1 MINSSLSIHSNG
13 NKNNNYKNF
22 KNTCPAF
29 DSFFKLELEIQ
40 LTSTSPHLHIGAA
53 AMYQYEAV

>member
-13 NKNNNYKNF
+13 DKKNYKNF

-40 LTSTSPHLHIGAA
+40 LTSTSPHLHIHAA

>member
-13 NKNNNYKNF
+13 EQQLQKFQK
-22 KNTCPAF
+22 TCPAF